1 MNIVAIEKE
10 VLALPLEERARLAE
24 KLLES
29 LENLSEQESEQLWLD
44 EAVRRAKEIDEGKV
58 KLVTSEELER
68 RVQALLK

>member
-1 MNIVAIEKE
+1 MNIVTIEKE
-10 VLALPLEERARLAE
+10 VLALPLEDRARLAE

-29 LENLSEQESEQLWLD
+29 LENLSEQEFEQLWLD

-58 KLVTSEELER
+58 KLVSSEEFER